1 MPWIHEMRPLPT
13 RFARLS
19 RCAQAVLILYLLL
32 GSSCAHLS
40 QTTPPPAPQ
49 PQLAS
54 DAELFFLKGEYQGAL
69 SEFQREYE
77 TALAAEDRN
86 QALYGLA
93 CTQII
98 TARTD
103 RELAEGIVNLQ
114 KWDEEKGTG
123 PFQENRHLLVLA
135 MKQQGE
141 VLVKRNREQQKQG
154 NRKDRLIANQ
164 KEQIAQLTVTIEMLQ
179 KQLEELEAI
188 DENFQVK
195 RKTL

>member
-1 MPWIHEMRPLPT
+1 MPWIHKMRPLPT

-40 QTTPPPAPQ
+40 QAPPPAPAH
-49 PQLAS
+49 QLAS
-54 DAELFFLKGEYQGAL
+54 DAELFFLKGEYQDAL

-123 PFQENRHLLVLA
+123 PFQENRRLLVLA

-141 VLVKRNREQQKQG
+141 VLVKRNREQQRQG